1 MKPKILVFDSESS
14 NLVGDY
20 GRILCISYKW
30 LGERKVHTIT
40 IRNSPVFKSDP
51 TNDKYVVQEFSKVF
65 SQAHMVIG
73 WFSRFHDVPLIDT
86 RLMAYKL
93 PPLPPVPHWDGWF
106 TAKKKMKMRSNRL
119 ASASAFLGLSDKTA
133 LKAEAWVKAPTGHV
147 QSLKYV
153 EEHCVA
159 DIIVTEQAYNR
170 MKASSYTHFDLSVL
184 QGNERKCPVCLSE
197 RYKVTG
203 RWPAK
208 VAYERLQ
215 CLQCGY
221 PFKGGKVK

>member
-20 GRILCISYKW
+20 GRILCIGYKW
-30 LGERKVHTIT
+30 LGEKDVKIIT
-40 IRNSPVFKSDP
+40 IRKSPVFKQDP
-51 TNDKYVVQEFSKVF
+51 TNDKYVVEEFAKVF

-86 RLMAYKL
+86 RLMAYSL

-106 TAKKKMKMRSNRL
+106 TAKKKMKLRSNRL
-119 ASASAFLGLSDKTA
+119 ASVSTFMNLSEKTP
-133 LKAEAWVKAPTGHV
+133 LTAEAWVKAPTGHI

-153 EEHCVA
+153 EDHCIA
-159 DIIVTEQAYNR
+159 DVVVTEQAYER
-170 MKASSYTHFDLSVL
+170 MKAFSYIHFDLSIL
-184 QGNERKCPVCLSE
+184 EGQDKKCPVCLSV

-203 RWPAK
+203 RWTSK

-215 CLQCGY
+215 CQQCGHG
-221 PFKGGKVK
+221 FKGGKIK